1 MGGYGFFILM
11 VTPFDY
17 VKYNFRWDH
26 GCGTFTQVPFK
37 ESMIDHLEIEST
49 IIFADSKEGQEQI
62 KKYGRDDIKPGSL

>member
-1 MGGYGFFILM
+1 MEGYGFLILM
-11 VTPFDY
+11 VTPSNY
-17 VKYNFRWDH
+17 VKYHSRWDH
-26 GCGTFTQVPFK
+26 RCGEFTQIPFK